1 MAQYDFQEWLKS
13 LEGRSSAEM
22 LHEGIRASGEA
33 ILSLST
39 LNKGETERAS
49 QFAKEVGEFLFWLRN
64 NGGLKPEN
72 VRPDNWQPYEK
83 IAQSLVDRGE
93 FTPDVLRPW
102 IV

>member
-1 MAQYDFQEWLKS
+1 
-13 LEGRSSAEM
+13 M

-39 LNKGETERAS
+39 LNKGKTERAS

-64 NGGLKPEN
+64 NGGAKPEN
-72 VRPDNWQPYEK
+72 VRPPENWRAYGK

-102 IV
+102 TG

>member
-1 MAQYDFQEWLKS
+1 MF
-13 LEGRSSAEM
+13 
-22 LHEGIRASGEA
+22 HVGIRASGEA

-49 QFAKEVGEFLFWLRN
+49 QFAKEVSEFLFWLGN
-64 NGGLKPEN
+64 NGSLKPEN
-72 VRPDNWQPYEK
+72 VRPENWQAYEK

-102 IV
+102 TG

>member
-1 MAQYDFQEWLKS
+1 
-13 LEGRSSAEM
+13 M

-49 QFAKEVGEFLFWLRN
+49 QLAKEVGEVLFWLRN

-72 VRPDNWQPYEK
+72 VRPENWQAYEK
-83 IAQSLVDRGE
+83 NRVITR
-93 FTPDVLRPW
+93 
-102 IV
+102 